1 MEFEKIQKI
10 IADVLNIEPEKITME
25 SAFVDDL
32 NADSLD
38 VLQIVMGIED
48 EFDIKIPD
56 EATEKIVT
64 VADAVNEIKSAV
76 KYCERAVLYD
86 SPIFFSH
93 KGRMEINVKNNSD
106 LKEFQNRIGYHF
118 NDEKYLKT
126 ALTHSSFA
134 NEVKMRKVN
143 DNERLEFLGDAV
155 LELTSSDYIY
165 KNHSEMNEGSMTR
178 LRASIVCEPTLA
190 LCARAFGLDEF
201 IMLGK
206 GEELTGGRKRDSI
219 VSDACEAV
227 IGAIYLDGGF
237 ASAKEFI
244 TKFILN
250 DLDNKKLFYD
260 SKTILQEVVQA
271 NGIEVKYEM
280 IGEKGPEHDKI
291 FEVCAS
297 AGDLFNV
304 KAEGH
309 TKKAAQQKAAY
320 NALILLKE
328 QGVDINPKGK
338 R

>member
-1 MEFEKIQKI
+1 M
-10 IADVLNIEPEKITME
+10 N
-25 SAFVDDL
+25 
-32 NADSLD
+32 
-38 VLQIVMGIED
+38 
-48 EFDIKIPD
+48 
-56 EATEKIVT
+56 
-64 VADAVNEIKSAV
+64 
-76 KYCERAVLYD
+76 R
-86 SPIFFSH
+86 
-93 KGRMEINVKNNSD
+93 D
-106 LKEFQNRIGYHF
+106 LKELEGKIGYTFQNKELMENAMR
-118 NDEKYLKT
+118 
-126 ALTHSSFA
+126 HSSYA
-134 NEVKMRKVN
+134 NETRKKLK

-155 LELTSSDYIY
+155 LELSS
-165 KNHSEMNEGSMTR
+165 SEFIFENYPAMPEGDMTK

-190 LCARAFGLDEF
+190 QCAAVIELGSFLR
-201 IMLGK
+201 LGK
-206 GEELTGGRKRDSI
+206 GEELTGGRFRDSI
-219 VSDACEAV
+219 VSDAMEAL

-237 ASAKEFI
+237 ASAKEFVYE
-244 TKFILN
+244 FILN
-250 DLDNKKLFYD
+250 DIENKKLFYD

>member
-1 MEFEKIQKI
+1 MSK
-10 IADVLNIEPEKITME
+10 L
-25 SAFVDDL
+25 
-32 NADSLD
+32 
-38 VLQIVMGIED
+38 
-48 EFDIKIPD
+48 
-56 EATEKIVT
+56 TELEQV
-64 VADAVNEIKSAV
+64 
-76 KYCERAVLYD
+76 
-86 SPIFFSH
+86 
-93 KGRMEINVKNNSD
+93 
-106 LKEFQNRIGYHF
+106 IGYEF
-118 NDEKYLKT
+118 NEQRLLQQ

-134 NEVKMRKVN
+134 NEKHMKKLS

-155 LELTSSDYIY
+155 LEVVSSEFLYKEHTDLPEGDLT
-165 KNHSEMNEGSMTR
+165 K
-178 LRASIVCEPTLA
+178 LRASIVCEQTLA
-190 LCARAFGLDEF
+190 LCARDLGLGEWLR
-201 IMLGK
+201 LGK
-206 GEELTGGRKRDSI
+206 GEELTGGRDRDSI
-219 VSDACEAV
+219 TSDAMEALL
-227 IGAIYLDGGF
+227 GAIYLDGGF
-237 ASAKEFI
+237 ANAKEFVHH
-244 TKFILN
+244 FILN
-250 DLDNKKLFYD
+250 DIEHKKLFYD